1 MQATIHYSIAQPAR
15 PRPVPVRHRL
25 TMGELLRRAA
35 ASVDRGQVKLITGR
49 FQPVPKGRPLTR
61 LECGLMLLMA
71 GGLGLAVWLHA
82 QPAPLSAHTAYYQ
95 SIAMSTRLDSTSPR
109 PYAESALRA
118 IGSDWRPAT
127 LFACMHPA
135 FWNNGATVHPNARAS
150 RIEAGLT
157 RLAEHGPV
165 LSATAFSTPSP
176 VESQTINGVVV
187 VACRVAGQLEMTDGA
202 VVRFETRLVQ
212 DEQTKHWGIIDLSI
226 PPFVP

>member
-1 MQATIHYSIAQPAR
+1 MQTTIHYSIAQPAR

-35 ASVDRGQVKLITGR
+35 ASVDRGQVKLITGH
-49 FQPVPKGRPLTR
+49 FKPVQKGRSLTR
-61 LECGLMLLMA
+61 LEYGLMLLIT

-109 PYAESALRA
+109 PYVESALRA

-127 LFACMHPA
+127 LFACLHPA
-135 FWNNGATVHPNARAS
+135 FWNNGAMFHPNARAS
-150 RIEAGLT
+150 RIEAGLS
-157 RLAEHGPV
+157 RLAEHGSV
-165 LSATAFSTPSP
+165 LSATAFSTPAP
-176 VESQTINGVVV
+176 VESQTINGVTL
-187 VACRVAGQLEMTDGA
+187 VACRVAGQLELADGA
-202 VVRFETRLVQ
+202 VVRFETLLVQ
-212 DEQTKHWGIIDLSI
+212 DDQTKHWGIVDLSI